1 MPATD
6 YTSTK
11 SFILAKR
18 IQVERA
24 KFYPISAIYVFDEEN
39 NKTVFSMKQTRFRGK
54 VKRKLGDSLDMVLSK
69 LQFQTSV
76 MLMRNRDQLFGG
88 KLTIDLLFF
97 FCYNLQRYCQVI
109 QK

>member
-18 IQVERA
+18 MQVERA

-39 NKTVFSMKQTRFRGK
+39 NKTEFSMKQTRFRGK
-54 VKRKLGDSLDMVLSK
+54 VKQKLGDTLDMVLSK
-69 LQFQTSV
+69 L
-76 MLMRNRDQLFGG
+76 
-88 KLTIDLLFF
+88 
-97 FCYNLQRYCQVI
+97 
-109 QK
+109 

>member
-18 IQVERA
+18 MQVERA

-39 NKTVFSMKQTRFRGK
+39 NKSEFSMKQTRFRGK
-54 VKRKLGDSLDMVLSK
+54 VKQKPGDTFDMVL
-69 LQFQTSV
+69 
-76 MLMRNRDQLFGG
+76 
-88 KLTIDLLFF
+88 
-97 FCYNLQRYCQVI
+97 
-109 QK
+109 